1 MALHFLFEDYLLT
14 IILDGHFEVV
24 WCVSFTMDE
33 ERSWLP
39 WGELIGLMMTILM
52 VNPSSHIGG
61 TLPYSLLAD
70 ALNFQVNI
78 DECSVERGANLWLD
92 GRLVVWVSSQKNQTK
107 VYLRLNAGASHPVS
121 KMKCGSK

>member
-1 MALHFLFEDYLLT
+1 MY
-14 IILDGHFEVV
+14 
-24 WCVSFTMDE
+24 E

-78 DECSVERGANLWLD
+78 DECSVERGANLWLV
-92 GRLVVWVSSQKNQTK
+92 GRLVLGELQKKSNK
-107 VYLRLNAGASHPVS
+107 SILKAECGRLAFS
-121 KMKCGSK
+121 KQHEVGSNVGMI